1 LQNLKHGCTPYLK
14 RNYRHGLASMPSGT
28 GADASGNSFSSPD
41 RTPWCLPIAA
51 DLQAVPS

>member
-1 LQNLKHGCTPYLK
+1 LQNLKHGSTPYLK